1 MTDPDLQSLA
11 DLWIEPDAAELKE
24 FEAMARK
31 ARLRGRVLAYLDI
44 AGVAL
49 LVGSVLLSL
58 FMKPGG
64 TTVAAAIALLGTTVV
79 VMRKRRQIRQMTRAL
94 DAASREA
101 FVETSITIAT
111 ANLRRS
117 RLTLVVFPVGVVIAL
132 IFKMSV
138 RVGGRT
144 ELILPAFLEWAPSLR
159 GIVTLLLLALLFAWV
174 VRTALRTKRELRAL
188 EEVRALYA
196 EEARFEAVEAV

>member
-1 MTDPDLQSLA
+1 MTDPDLQGFA
-11 DLWIEPDAAELKE
+11 DLWTEPDAAEQRG

-31 ARLRGRVLAYLDI
+31 ARLHGRVLAWLDV

-64 TTVAAAIALLGTTVV
+64 ITVAAAILLLVTTVV

-94 DAASREA
+94 DTASREA
-101 FVETSITIAT
+101 FVETSISIAI
-111 ANLRRS
+111 ANLRRA
-117 RLTLVVFPVGVVIAL
+117 RFTLVVFPVGMVIAI

-144 ELILPAFLEWAPSLR
+144 DLILPEFLDWAPSPR
-159 GIVTLLLLALLFAWV
+159 GAITLVVLALLYAWV
-174 VRTALRTKRELRAL
+174 MRTERRAKRELEAL

-196 EEARFEAVEAV
+196 EEARHEGAKAA